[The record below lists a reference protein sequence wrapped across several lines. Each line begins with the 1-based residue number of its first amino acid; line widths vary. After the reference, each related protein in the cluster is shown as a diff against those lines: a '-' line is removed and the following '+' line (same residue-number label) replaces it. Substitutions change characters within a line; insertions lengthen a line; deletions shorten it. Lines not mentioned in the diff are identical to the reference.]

1 MAKETTPQEFS
12 RRRFVGTM
20 ATTAAGLTIVPR
32 HVLGAGFQAPSD
44 TVNVAIVGYAN
55 ANAMGT
61 NNLLNVAKTD
71 NIVALCDCDESAAAK
86 AGRAQRGTT
95 LDKFPKATDY
105 KDFRVMLE
113 KQKDIDAVLVA
124 TPDHTHAVIAMAAM
138 QLGKHVYVQKPLTRT
153 ISEARALTEAARK
166 YKVVT
171 QMGNQG
177 RSEEGLR
184 LMQEWF
190 EAGAIGQVRE
200 VHCWTNRPIWPQG
213 MPRPTEEQAV
223 PDGLDWDLWLGP
235 APMRPFQKTYHPFGW
250 RAWQDFG
257 AGAMGDM
264 ACHVMDAANTVLKLG
279 APTSVEASIA
289 YNFLPPAPGQ
299 KGFGQRVQYN
309 DSYPPSSTIHL
320 TFPERGNMPPVKLH
334 WYDGGLLPARPE
346 DLEPERRL
354 PESGTIFVGDKGKM
368 WCETYSESPRLIP
381 ESAMQAF
388 QRPPRTLP
396 RVPDGRSGP
405 REELARC
412 DSPEGAGRFA
422 LRLRRS
428 VYRDGAHRQR
438 RAAVPGPA
446 PVVGRGEHEGH
457 QRVRSRPVRAA
468 HLSFGLVAL
477 GSGAALGGLLHSCV
491 PMHRTSTAGS
501 GSRDLASSAI
511 CGVSRTRR

>member
-1 MAKETTPQEFS
+1 MAQDTKSSQVS
-12 RRRFVGTM
+12 RRQFVETV
-20 ATTAAGLTIVPR
+20 ASTAAGLTIVPR

-44 TVNVAIVGYAN
+44 TVNVAIVGYAH
-55 ANAMGT
+55 AGAMGR
-61 NNLLNVAKTD
+61 NNLVNVAKTD
-71 NIVALCDCDESAAAK
+71 NIVALCDCDESDAAK
-86 AGRAQRGTT
+86 AGRQKNQTT
-95 LDKFPKATDY
+95 RDKFPKATDY

-190 EAGAIGQVRE
+190 EAGAIGEVRE

-235 APMRPFQKTYHPFGW
+235 APMRPFHKTYHPFGW

-279 APTSVEASIA
+279 PPSSIEATLA
-289 YNFLPPAPGQ
+289 YNFLPPLPG
-299 KGFGQRVQYN
+299 KGGFGQRVQYN
-309 DSYPPSSTIHL
+309 DSYPPSSLIHVS
-320 TFPERGNMPPVKLH
+320 FPARGNMPPVKLH
-334 WYDGGLLPARPE
+334 WYDGGLLPERPE

-354 PESGTIFVGDKGKM
+354 PQSGTIFVGDKGKM

-396 RVPDGRSGP
+396 RVPEGRPGHEKNWLDAIRQKGQCVSHFDYAGPFTETVLLGNVALRFPGQRLLWDSANMKVTNVPEADQYVRHNYRSGWS
-405 REELARC
+405 L
-412 DSPEGAGRFA
+412 
-422 LRLRRS
+422 
-428 VYRDGAHRQR
+428 
-438 RAAVPGPA
+438 
-446 PVVGRGEHEGH
+446 
-457 QRVRSRPVRAA
+457 
-468 HLSFGLVAL
+468 
-477 GSGAALGGLLHSCV
+477 
-491 PMHRTSTAGS
+491 
-501 GSRDLASSAI
+501 
-511 CGVSRTRR
+511 